1 MEANNANAN
10 TSDKKENEYSPRQE
24 ESPDNSDATSTSNNS
39 SPKTQETS
47 DDPMLGFLT
56 LLAKVERPSC
66 SNCELKDV
74 SPMFYCNTCAQAICS
89 VCKKNT
95 HSAKMFSRHDISSVS
110 PYTREP
116 QRKCL
121 VHHEVCIMFSP
132 ANESLLCINCF
143 RDLPPDIR
151 AQCLDLD
158 SAYTQ
163 KVERLEKGLKAV
175 GELEITIKDEATAYK
190 DLLKELH
197 INAMREE
204 STVHVFSKILQGVIT
219 QTEEKLIE
227 SLKKEVQSKEMVFEE
242 KLATLESLQSNVQ
255 AYLTL
260 SSAFINSA
268 SKYEL
273 LKLANGLVERL
284 SDIGA
289 IVQPSKISPENSWIS
304 SNFKAEY
311 SQSLKEMF
319 HKDMWMQDLL
329 DIKLS
334 TAPGKVAEGKKP
346 EVESVVATDYK
357 NNCQKE
363 GAAYKRIPLP
373 FLGKSQSL
381 LNIPLNLDA
390 NEIDSS
396 AFICHAVAAAAVAA
410 DAYSPPRRLTKRKQ
424 VPQKCQS
431 LPKDCNKK
439 SSQRSKSVDA
449 SQVLASIQLRRPV
462 RVEKKMSITPITV
475 PLPRPDR
482 PDEEKKKQLDK
493 NLMAPAPAPKNPPA
507 GNLCVVQAMVHQD
520 GDSLR
525 KQRKYPE
532 PFQPASESMNAMRKV
547 EKAGPDSSGSS
558 IELTADQVRQLIRA
572 ISAAQNNNRED
583 KNSWNVPV
591 KEVPEKRDL
600 RSLQRNDSFEGHEQA
615 VRMLVDAVHEIQQI
629 CTTKGSRQ
637 HF

>member
-1 MEANNANAN
+1 M
-10 TSDKKENEYSPRQE
+10 
-24 ESPDNSDATSTSNNS
+24 
-39 SPKTQETS
+39 
-47 DDPMLGFLT
+47 G
-56 LLAKVERPSC
+56 
-66 SNCELKDV
+66 
-74 SPMFYCNTCAQAICS
+74 
-89 VCKKNT
+89 
-95 HSAKMFSRHDISSVS
+95 
-110 PYTREP
+110 
-116 QRKCL
+116 
-121 VHHEVCIMFSP
+121 
-132 ANESLLCINCF
+132 
-143 RDLPPDIR
+143 
-151 AQCLDLD
+151 
-158 SAYTQ
+158 
-163 KVERLEKGLKAV
+163 
-175 GELEITIKDEATAYK
+175 
-190 DLLKELH
+190 
-197 INAMREE
+197 
-204 STVHVFSKILQGVIT
+204 
-219 QTEEKLIE
+219 EKLG
-227 SLKKEVQSKEMVFEE
+227 
-242 KLATLESLQSNVQ
+242 TLESLQSNVQ

-396 AFICHAVAAAAVAA
+396 AFIRHAVAAAAVAA

-532 PFQPASESMNAMRKV
+532 PFQPLCESMNAMRKV

-591 KEVPEKRDL
+591 KEAPEKRDL